1 MVSGPRSTSARPTK
15 LAVLAA
21 VAFIVSSCGGSGSGQ
36 PSRSPSLSR
45 ETSRTLAPPSA
56 TSTAAAAPTENFRTD
71 RDITT
76 DSHSY
81 PDREPRAHADGDGEG
96 NGDYDSDRD
105 PATHGDRGTH
115 GHGGSHA
122 SAGHAYSHA
131 DRRPDR
137 GRDTHV
143 ERYEFHASMVVVAD
157 RRDCAGRCRREH
169 VLDPQEQPEASMGRQ
184 VVFLRGGCGM
194 VRPRAHPA
202 SEPGSVRPTD
212 LRRVANFVGPG
223 HRCGRP
229 LDLAGGGR
237 NRRRRPWP
245 GSYPARCRTR
255 STRAA

>member
-1 MVSGPRSTSARPTK
+1 MVSGPRSNISKSNEAGCARRGCLCRLFLRGKRSRST
-15 LAVLAA
+15 LAVA
-21 VAFIVSSCGGSGSGQ
+21 IPVSRDVPNARASISHVDRGC
-36 PSRSPSLSR
+36 
-45 ETSRTLAPPSA
+45 RTDGD
-56 TSTAAAAPTENFRTD
+56 FRTG

-76 DSHSY
+76 DSHPY
-81 PDREPRAHADGDGEG
+81 PVREPRAHADGDG

-105 PATHGDRGTH
+105 PSTHGDRGTH
-115 GHGGSHA
+115 GHAGSHA

-131 DRRPDR
+131 DSRPDR

-157 RRDCAGRCRREH
+157 RRDCAGSRRCER
-169 VLDPQEQPEASMGRQ
+169 VLDPKEQPEASMGRQ

-202 SEPGSVRPTD
+202 SEPGSVRPTGR
-212 LRRVANFVGPG
+212 RRVANFVGPG

-237 NRRRRPWP
+237 NRRRRPWSGP
-245 GSYPARCRTR
+245 YPARCRTR